1 MIRVLQSASLSIFL
15 FACTASSMC
24 AQGAVY
30 GFAGGVSFSSEQ
42 ITGFAKQ
49 DFIKPHAIAFIE
61 SSSDISPNALYA
73 RLGYHTKG
81 VEIQTYTYYDDMG
94 MAQPNEVPTMEFQ
107 NLSATVGFK
116 QRRPLGGIWYS
127 YGFGLRLDYN
137 LNADY
142 GQFFRVLEGTENK
155 ITYGVDV
162 DVALEFPLSEFV
174 SAYIEAGVSP
184 DLADQIYIPF
194 QSSSWYDSNQTPIP
208 LGETK
213 ISHLV
218 YEVRAGFR
226 FWHKVI
232 YTD

>member
-1 MIRVLQSASLSIFL
+1 MIRALQSVCLSIFL
-15 FACTASSMC
+15 FACAASSLY
-24 AQGAVY
+24 AQGAIY

-81 VEIQTYTYYDDMG
+81 AKIQTYTYYDENQI
-94 MAQPNEVPTMEFQ
+94 AQPNEEPSMEFQ

-116 QRRPLGGIWYS
+116 QRRQLGGLWYS

-137 LNADY
+137 LNAEY

-184 DLADQIYIPF
+184 DLSDQIYIPF
-194 QSSSWYDSNQTPIP
+194 QSSSWYDYNQTPIP

-213 ISHLV
+213 FSHLV
-218 YEVRAGFR
+218 YEVKAGFR

>member
-1 MIRVLQSASLSIFL
+1 MIRFLPHFCLSIFL
-15 FACTASSMC
+15 LICTAPSLC
-24 AQGAVY
+24 AQGAIY
-30 GFAGGVSFSSEQ
+30 GFAGGVSYSNEE
-42 ITGFAKQ
+42 ITGFARQ

-81 VEIQTYTYYDDMG
+81 AEIQTYTYYDVDG
-94 MAQPNEVPTMEFQ
+94 IAQPNEIPSMEFQ

-116 QRRPLGGIWYS
+116 QRRPLGGLWYS

-137 LNADY
+137 LKAVY

-155 ITYGVDV
+155 ITYGADV
-162 DVALEFPLSEFV
+162 DVALEFPLSEFI

-184 DLADQIYIPF
+184 DLSDQIYIPQ
-194 QSSSWYDSNQTPIP
+194 QSTGWYQSNGTVIP
-208 LGETK
+208 LYETK